1 MATACKVPAVP
12 RCRCNVMGIAFAAAF
27 GCWASVEP
35 DMFEQKCL

>member
-12 RCRCNVMGIAFAAAF
+12 LVGIAFAAAF